1 MKVLITTDGNEAAQH
16 AIASAIRLLPLLT
29 AEVRLVSVLDPEARI
44 GANEDAAADL
54 TRGAAQLL
62 EAGVTAEAVERRGHF
77 AEAILAEAERWG
89 ADVIV
94 VGSEGRRG
102 LARWLGGSVSDD
114 VIHGWRGAVLV
125 VKHP

>member
-1 MKVLITTDGNEAAQH
+1 MYKRQ
-16 AIASAIRLLPLLT
+16 AIRILSLRA
-29 AEVRLVSVLDPEARI
+29 AEVRLLSVLDPEARI
-44 GANEDAAADL
+44 GANEDAANDL
-54 TRGAAQLL
+54 ARGAAQLL
-62 EAGVTAEAVERRGHF
+62 EAGVKAEAVERRGHF
-77 AEAILAEAERWG
+77 AEEILAEAERWG